1 MEAIKDRSDG
11 LIKDP
16 WPSLQL
22 FLAKKDEG
30 CGPWLTQ
37 LDAVQGV
44 SGTSG
49 YRRLLFPDAKLRD
62 VGLAR
67 GQLGEVNDN
76 ERVAGKGPV
85 HVLVKLPEQVADA
98 ASIRPEV
105 PLPRTTALNEP
116 ERYAK
121 ECSSL
126 DEWGV
131 DASISFSSTRKMCWC
146 TDDQP
151 N

>member
-1 MEAIKDRSDG
+1 MCTIVGGTGSTLDVGIDNGRTINQLTETIKDRSDG

-30 CGPWLTQ
+30 RGPWLTQ

-49 YRRLLFPDAKLRD
+49 YKRLLFPDAKLRD

-67 GQLGEVNDN
+67 RQLGGVSDKELAV
-76 ERVAGKGPV
+76 GKSPV
-85 HVLVKLPEQVADA
+85 HVLVKLPE
-98 ASIRPEV
+98 
-105 PLPRTTALNEP
+105 
-116 ERYAK
+116 
-121 ECSSL
+121 
-126 DEWGV
+126 
-131 DASISFSSTRKMCWC
+131 
-146 TDDQP
+146 
-151 N
+151 